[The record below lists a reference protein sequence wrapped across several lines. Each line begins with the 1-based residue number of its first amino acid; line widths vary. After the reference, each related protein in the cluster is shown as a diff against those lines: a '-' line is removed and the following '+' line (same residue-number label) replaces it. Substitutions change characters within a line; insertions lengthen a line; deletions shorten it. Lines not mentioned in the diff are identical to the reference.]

1 VRPVAIGTIGRI
13 HGLRGE
19 TVVRGEPGL
28 LELIESAERLFL
40 EEADGLRPVTARGV
54 RPLRDG
60 VGVRFDGVDDRSAAE
75 ALRGTAV
82 LVDADALPP
91 PTPERYVFAQ
101 IVGYEVETDGGERLG
116 HLEERIQT
124 GANDVFVVRSAEREY
139 LIPAI
144 DEVLLRFD
152 GVARRLV
159 IHPLPGLLE
168 INEP

>member
-1 VRPVAIGTIGRI
+1 MRPVAIGYVGRV
-13 HGLRGE
+13 HGVRGE

-28 LELIESAERLFL
+28 LELIESSDRLFL
-40 EEADGLRPVTARGV
+40 EQTGGLRPVTARGV

-60 VGVRFDGVDDRSAAE
+60 VGVRFEGVDDRSAAE
-75 ALRGTAV
+75 ALRGAAV

-91 PTPERYVFAQ
+91 PTPARYVFAQ
-101 IVGYEVETDGGERLG
+101 VAGYEVETDGGERLG
-116 HLEERIQT
+116 RLEERIRT

-152 GVARRLV
+152 GATRRLV